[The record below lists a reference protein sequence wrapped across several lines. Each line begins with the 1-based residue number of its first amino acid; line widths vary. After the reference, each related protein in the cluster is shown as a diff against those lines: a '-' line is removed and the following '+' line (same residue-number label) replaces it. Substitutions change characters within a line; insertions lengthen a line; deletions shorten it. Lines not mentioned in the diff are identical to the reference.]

1 MLGNFSA
8 IDSVFAQKKAAK
20 LTTEQRVSL
29 KKFSFAYAIIILFP
43 LILLVIFSLIVSVKL
58 NYIAFE
64 TALLLCLAAF
74 TAVYFILPPFATNIL
89 GQILAIRELNKL
101 KKKRK
106 VF

>member
-20 LTTEQRVSL
+20 FTPEQRISL
-29 KKFSFAYAIIILFP
+29 KKFSFAYAILILFP
-43 LILLVIFSLIVSVKL
+43 LILLVAFALIASVKL
-58 NYIAFE
+58 NYIKAE
-64 TALLLCLAAF
+64 TALFLFLVLVSM
-74 TAVYFILPPFATNIL
+74 VYFILPTFAARIL
-89 GQILAIRELNKL
+89 GLIIAMRGM